1 MEAEAGS
8 YKDTVQKLSQFINI
22 TGTQLFIT
30 SLNRVKVVKV
40 LL

>member
-8 YKDTVQKLSQFINI
+8 YKDTMQELPPFINI

-30 SLNRVKVVKV
+30 SLNRVKAVKV
-40 LL
+40 ML